1 MLELVDNPLSYIKLP
16 KASVSRGLKNTDP
29 KELNNNLLVDTGINI
44 VDKKIRKEISS
55 ITGSRITLTHN
66 EVKDI
71 MKVIKP
77 LQNRGILLKATT
89 KKINSY
95 WSAGLP
101 WMKYVL
107 TPLATGVL
115 IPLQLAATVSTTI
128 SVTQKISGSGTAA
141 LIICNEETEDIV
153 KIVKSLEAWGLL
165 KKEINETI
173 KNEQKNKYIDFSQF
187 YYKRKLLMC

>member
-1 MLELVDNPLSYIKLP
+1 MLELVDNPLSYIKLA

-44 VDKKIRKEISS
+44 VGKKIRKEISS

-107 TPLATGVL
+107 TPLATCVL

-128 SVTQKISGSGTAA
+128 SVIQKISGSGTAA
-141 LIICNEETEDIV
+141 LIICNEETEDMV
-153 KIVKSLEAWGLL
+153 QIVKSLEEWRLL
-165 KKEINETI
+165 EKEINETI
-173 KNEQKNKYIDFSQF
+173 KNEAKEQIYRFLSI
-187 YYKRKLLMC
+187 LLQT

>member
-1 MLELVDNPLSYIKLP
+1 MLELVDNPLSYIKLA

-55 ITGSRITLTHN
+55 ITGSRITLIHN

-77 LQNRGILLKATT
+77 LLKATT

-107 TPLATGVL
+107 TPLAAGVL

-128 SVTQKISGSGTAA
+128 SVIQKISGSGTAA

-153 KIVKSLEAWGLL
+153 KIVKSLEEWGLL

-173 KNEQKNKYIDFSQF
+173 KNEAKEQIYRFLSI
-187 YYKRKLLMC
+187 LLQT